1 MKTMTNVDIYAIS
14 HELNE
19 FLEGAR
25 VDKSF
30 QPNKE
35 TVVMR
40 FHKAGFG
47 RVDLVMEAG
56 KRIHKSQYPLPNPTK
71 PPSFPMLLRK
81 RLKGANLL
89 SIKQYNF
96 DRIVEITLKK
106 DQIYTIVVELFSK
119 GNIIL
124 LDEDKN
130 IIMPLKRKSWSNRD
144 ISAKREYAYPPENG
158 INPIKITEE
167 ELRLLFANSKEDI
180 IRTLAKSGLGSLYA
194 EEIILRTNDFRANE
208 ELSLIDK
215 KSEASNLSDD
225 ELKSIHLAI
234 QSIFKPLANGEIK
247 PEIVSGDKE
256 DVLPLE
262 LLKYKDF
269 KHNYFDSFNE
279 ACDEFYSKAV
289 KNTITDEQE
298 KAWNKKISK
307 FEKRLEFQE
316 ETLKGFKDTIE
327 KSHKKG
333 ELIYSNYQKIQSL
346 INVIDNAKAN
356 DYSYQEIDKILKK
369 AKKEGMDEAEIIKS
383 VDKMGNIIINI
394 ENTDININSK
404 ISIPENANIYYEKG
418 KKAKRKIAGANI
430 AIENTKK
437 QLENIL
443 NKKDNAMSSIM
454 LPQKRV
460 KKELKWYEKLRWFVS
475 STGILV
481 IGGRDANSNENIVKK
496 YLDNNDVYMHADIH
510 GAPSIAIKL
519 NGKELDENTI
529 KESAIFA
536 ASFSSAWSDGY
547 STQDVYWVTPEQV
560 SKSPESGEY
569 VAKGSFIIR
578 GRRNHVRGAKLRIAV
593 GIVDYEG
600 KRLMAGP
607 EEAMKS
613 LTDNYIVIKPGYTK
627 KEAMAKSILSKINED
642 NIIELDD
649 IVRVLP
655 TGKCDFDNK
664 KY

>member
-167 ELRLLFANSKEDI
+167 ELKLLFANSKEDI

-194 EEIILRTNDFRANE
+194 EEIILRTNDFRTNE
-208 ELSLIDK
+208 DLSLIDK
-215 KSEASNLSDD
+215 KSEASKLSDD

-262 LLKYKDF
+262 LLKYKDY

-346 INVIDNAKAN
+346 INVIENAKAN

-404 ISIPENANIYYEKG
+404 ISIPENANIYYEKA
-418 KKAKRKIAGANI
+418 KKAKRKIDGANI

-437 QLENIL
+437 QLEDIL

-496 YLDNNDVYMHADIH
+496 YLDNNDIYMHADIH

>member
-47 RVDLVMEAG
+47 RIDLVMEAG

-106 DQIYTIVVELFSK
+106 DRIYTIVVELFSK

-124 LDEDKN
+124 IDEDKN

-144 ISAKREYAYPPENG
+144 ISAKREYTYPPENG
-158 INPIKITEE
+158 INPIKISEE
-167 ELRLLFANSKEDI
+167 ELKQLFENSDDDV

-194 EEIILRTNDFRANE
+194 EEIILRTNDFRTNE
-208 ELSLIDK
+208 DLSLIDK
-215 KSEASNLSDD
+215 NSEASTLN
-225 ELKSIHLAI
+225 EEEVKSIHLAI
-234 QSIFKPLANGEIK
+234 RSIFKPLANGEIK
-247 PEIVSGDKE
+247 PEIVSGDKD

-262 LLKYKDF
+262 LLKYKNF

-333 ELIYSNYQKIQSL
+333 ELIYSNYQKIESL
-346 INVIDNAKAN
+346 INVIENAKSN

-383 VDKMGNIIINI
+383 VDKMGNLIINI

-404 ISIPENANIYYEKG
+404 ISIPENANIYYEKA

-437 QLENIL
+437 QLEDIL
-443 NKKDNAMSSIM
+443 NKKVNAMSSIM

-519 NGKELDENTI
+519 KGKELDDNTI

-578 GRRNHVRGAKLRIAV
+578 GRRNHVRGVKLRIAV

-627 KEAMAKSILSKINED
+627 KEAMAKRILSKINED
-642 NIIELDD
+642 ELIELDD

-655 TGKCDFDNK
+655 TGKCDFDDK

>member
-158 INPIKITEE
+158 INPIKITKE

-443 NKKDNAMSSIM
+443 NKKDNAMSSLM

-627 KEAMAKSILSKINED
+627 KESMAKSILSKINED

>member
-167 ELRLLFANSKEDI
+167 ELKLLFANSNEDI

-215 KSEASNLSDD
+215 KSQSSNLSDD

-346 INVIDNAKAN
+346 INVIENAKAN

-383 VDKMGNIIINI
+383 VDKMRNIIINI

-404 ISIPENANIYYEKG
+404 ISIPENANIYYEKA

-437 QLENIL
+437 QLEDIL

-519 NGKELDENTI
+519 NGKELDEKTI

-600 KRLMAGP
+600 KRIMAGP

-642 NIIELDD
+642 NVIEIDD

>member
-14 HELNE
+14 HELNN
-19 FLEGAR
+19 FLEGSR

-56 KRIHKSQYPLPNPTK
+56 KRIHKSQYPLPNPTT

-81 RLKGANLL
+81 RLKGANLIG
-89 SIKQYNF
+89 IKQYNF

-144 ISAKREYAYPPENG
+144 ISAKKEYIYPPENG
-158 INPIKITEE
+158 INPITITSEE
-167 ELRLLFANSKEDI
+167 IKSLFKNSEDDL
-180 IRTLAKSGLGSLYA
+180 IRTLAKNGLGSLYA
-194 EEIILRTNDFRANE
+194 EEIILRTNNQQKNE
-208 ELSLIDK
+208 DLPLIDK
-215 KSEASNLSDD
+215 KTDASKLSDD
-225 ELKSIHLAI
+225 EIKSVYKSLK
-234 QSIFKPLANGEIK
+234 SIFKPLSDGKIK
-247 PEIVSGDKE
+247 PEIVSGDKN
-256 DVLPLE
+256 DVLPIE
-262 LLKYKDF
+262 LLKYKEY
-269 KHNYFDSFNE
+269 KHDYFDSFNE

-289 KNTITDEQE
+289 KNTITTEQE

-316 ETLKGFKDTIE
+316 STLEGFKDTIE

-333 ELIYSNYQKIQSL
+333 ELIYSNYQKIESL
-346 INVIDNAKAN
+346 IKVVEDARAK

-369 AKKEGMDEAEIIKS
+369 AKKEGMAEAEIIKS
-383 VDKMGNIIINI
+383 VDKMGNILITI
-394 ENTDININSK
+394 EDTDININSK
-404 ISIPENANIYYEKG
+404 ISIPENADIYYEKA
-418 KKAKRKIAGANI
+418 KKAKHKISGATI

-437 QLENIL
+437 QLEDIL

-481 IGGRDANSNENIVKK
+481 VGGRDANSNENVVKK
-496 YLDNNDVYMHADIH
+496 YLDNNDIYMHADLH
-510 GAPSIAIKL
+510 GAPSTAIKL
-519 NGKELDENTI
+519 NGNEIDDNTI

-547 STQDVYWVTPEQV
+547 STQDVYWVKPEQV

-578 GRRNHVRGAKLRIAV
+578 GKRNHVRGAKLRIAV

-613 LTDNYIVIKPGYTK
+613 LTDNYVVIKPGYTK
-627 KEAMAKSILSKINED
+627 KEAMAKSILSKINEE

-655 TGKCDFDNK
+655 TGKCDFDDK

>member
-14 HELNE
+14 HELND

-71 PPSFPMLLRK
+71 PPFFPMLLRK
-81 RLKGANLL
+81 RLKGANLI

-144 ISAKREYAYPPENG
+144 ISAKKEYIYPPENG
-158 INPIKITEE
+158 INPITIGFD
-167 ELRLLFANSKEDI
+167 ELNILFTNSKDDV

-194 EEIILRTNDFRANE
+194 EEIILRANNLRE
-208 ELSLIDK
+208 SEGLSLIDK
-215 KSEASNLSDD
+215 KTDAALLTNEDIETIYKGL
-225 ELKSIHLAI
+225 
-234 QSIFKPLANGEIK
+234 QSIFKPLSEGEIK
-247 PEIVSGDKE
+247 PAIVSGDKE

-262 LLKYKDF
+262 LLKYKDY
-269 KHNYFDSFNE
+269 KQEYFDSFNE

-316 ETLKGFKDTIE
+316 ETLQGFKDTIE
-327 KSHKKG
+327 KSHRKG
-333 ELIYSNYQKIQSL
+333 ELIYSNYQKIEAL
-346 INVIDNAKAN
+346 INVIETARSK

-369 AKKEGMDEAEIIKS
+369 AKKEGMAEAEIIKS

-394 ENTDININSK
+394 EDTDININSK
-404 ISIPENANIYYEKG
+404 ISIPENADVYYEKA
-418 KKAKRKIAGANI
+418 KKAKRKIEGANI

-437 QLENIL
+437 QLEDIL
-443 NKKDNAMSSIM
+443 NKKDNAMSTIM
-454 LPQKRV
+454 VPQKRV
-460 KKELKWYEKLRWFVS
+460 KKDLKWYEKLRWFVS
-475 STGILV
+475 STGVLV
-481 IGGRDANSNENIVKK
+481 VGGRDANSNENIVKK

-519 NGKELDENTI
+519 NGQELDDNTI

-547 STQDVYWVTPEQV
+547 STQDVYWVLPEQV

-607 EEAMKS
+607 EEAIKS
-613 LTDNYIVIKPGYTK
+613 FTDNYVVIKPGYTK

-642 NIIELDD
+642 GLIELDD

-655 TGKCDFDNK
+655 TGKCDFDDK

>member
-167 ELRLLFANSKEDI
+167 ELKLLFANSNEDI

-194 EEIILRTNDFRANE
+194 EEIILRTNDFRVNE

-215 KSEASNLSDD
+215 KSQSSNLSDD

-346 INVIDNAKAN
+346 INVIENAKAN

-404 ISIPENANIYYEKG
+404 ISIPENANIYYEKA
-418 KKAKRKIAGANI
+418 KKAKRKITGANI

-437 QLENIL
+437 QLEDIL

-642 NIIELDD
+642 NIIEIDD

>member
-167 ELRLLFANSKEDI
+167 ELKLLFANSNEDI

-215 KSEASNLSDD
+215 KSQSSNLSDD

-346 INVIDNAKAN
+346 INVIENAKAN

-404 ISIPENANIYYEKG
+404 ISIPENANIYYEKA
-418 KKAKRKIAGANI
+418 KKAKRKIDGANI

-437 QLENIL
+437 QLEDIL

-496 YLDNNDVYMHADIH
+496 YLDNNDIYMHADIH

-642 NIIELDD
+642 NIIEIDD

>member
-158 INPIKITEE
+158 INPIKITKE
-167 ELRLLFANSKEDI
+167 ELKLLFLNSKEDI

-194 EEIILRTNDFRANE
+194 EEIILRTNDFRVNE
-208 ELSLIDK
+208 DLSLIDK
-215 KSEASNLSDD
+215 KSEASKLSDD

-262 LLKYKDF
+262 LLKYKEF
-269 KHNYFDSFNE
+269 EHNYFDSFNE

-346 INVIDNAKAN
+346 INVIENAKAN

-404 ISIPENANIYYEKG
+404 ISIPENANIYYEKA